1 MSSDKLLDSSDG
13 TVVVADWKA
22 INLEG
27 KLARAIHVNQIHLR
41 CAQRDVVTK
50 IFVNQVNDQIQ
61 VCRHGTTGDD
71 IAFINNQLL
80 LSEVNTRESSLKFIR
95 KKPMSGCPLSVQ
107 ESSGTKHEGAGTY
120 TCHVGS
126 AFVALTNPVHI
137 DLISF

>member
-71 IAFINNQLL
+71 IAFINNHGARWGRAVSDASNECLVDYGNSTRRKRIPKNAI
-80 LSEVNTRESSLKFIR
+80 LSRNE
-95 KKPMSGCPLSVQ
+95 
-107 ESSGTKHEGAGTY
+107 
-120 TCHVGS
+120 
-126 AFVALTNPVHI
+126 AFRHSTPQRSPGRHYFDRAIHLA
-137 DLISF
+137 